1 MKRLRNF
8 ISLTLIVFFA
18 TTITACA
25 EMYRKPGGGADSSQ
39 TGKFEY
45 SIQINA
51 KTGNLVILNNE
62 GKTVQGKPVAFPE
75 EPLPVDAIV
84 NVHTII
90 EAKGSC
96 LIIVRGFVYN
106 LCP

>member
-8 ISLTLIVFFA
+8 ISLTLIIFFA
-18 TTITACA
+18 STITACA
-25 EMYRKPGGGADSSQ
+25 EMYRKPGNGTSSQ
-39 TGKFEY
+39 ADKFEY

-51 KTGNLVILNNE
+51 KTGKLVILNNE
-62 GKTVQGKPVAFPE
+62 GKAITGKPVKFPE
-75 EPLPVDAIV
+75 EHLPVDAII

-96 LIIVRGFVYN
+96 LIIVSGFVYN

>member
-18 TTITACA
+18 STITACA
-25 EMYRKPGGGADSSQ
+25 EMYKKPGNDSSSQ
-39 TGKFEY
+39 TDKFEY
-45 SIQINA
+45 SIQFDA
-51 KTGNLVILNNE
+51 KSGKLVILNSE
-62 GKTVQGKPVAFPE
+62 GKAITGKPVKFPE
-75 EPLPVDAIV
+75 EHLPVDAII

-96 LIIVRGFVYN
+96 LIIVSGFVYN
-106 LCP
+106 LCPR

>member
-8 ISLTLIVFFA
+8 ISLTLIIFFA
-18 TTITACA
+18 STITACA
-25 EMYRKPGGGADSSQ
+25 EMYRKPGNGNSSQ
-39 TGKFEY
+39 TDKFEY

-62 GKTVQGKPVAFPE
+62 GKAIPGKPVNFPE
-75 EPLPVDAIV
+75 EPLPVDAIM

>member
-18 TTITACA
+18 STITACA
-25 EMYRKPGGGADSSQ
+25 EMYRKPDNGSSSQ
-39 TGKFEY
+39 TDKFEY
-45 SIQINA
+45 SIKFDA
-51 KTGNLVILNNE
+51 KSGKLVILNNE
-62 GKTVQGKPVAFPE
+62 GKAITGKPVKFPDE
-75 EPLPVDAIV
+75 HLPVDAII

-96 LIIVRGFVYN
+96 LIIVSGFVYN
-106 LCP
+106 LCPR